1 VIVGARLG
9 VADHRADTTRVFGL
23 RLAAADLEAIEHG
36 LADARDLYQLIG
48 DCGAEYR
55 R

>member
-1 VIVGARLG
+1 MAEHI
-9 VADHRADTTRVFGL
+9 ADNARVFGL
-23 RLAAADLEAIEHG
+23 RLTAADQGQIAAVLERS
-36 LADARDLYQLIG
+36 RDLYGRIG